1 MHLFSNYFRFTL
13 RTNDGNLGGVQLIT
27 QRALNGMSGMRQVSI
42 QEAVHMV
49 DNQKLVI
56 CSETITHLSLAQ
68 GAMLKS
74 EKDANS
80 TDILVMYRNRS
91 ETHKNMSLD
100 SYFYKVFCRETLKA
114 GEKESERT
122 KNRMLLPKR
131 MRGKAVY
138 PVDYHYARAMLIMHK
153 PW

>member
-1 MHLFSNYFRFTL
+1 
-13 RTNDGNLGGVQLIT
+13 
-27 QRALNGMSGMRQVSI
+27 MSGMRQVSI

-114 GEKESERT
+114 GEKESERS
-122 KNRMLLPKR
+122 KS
-131 MRGKAVY
+131 
-138 PVDYHYARAMLIMHK
+138 
-153 PW
+153 

>member
-1 MHLFSNYFRFTL
+1 MHLFSNYSRFTL
-13 RTNDGNLGGVQLIT
+13 RTNDGNLGGVRPIT

-80 TDILVMYRNRS
+80 TDILVRMYRNRS

-100 SYFYKVFCRETLKA
+100 SYFYKFFVEKRLRLERRNPREQKI
-114 GEKESERT
+114 ECYFQR
-122 KNRMLLPKR
+122 
-131 MRGKAVY
+131 V
-138 PVDYHYARAMLIMHK
+138 
-153 PW
+153 